1 MGIKHFFHW
10 FKNQF
15 GQNIHKIKKEQQLP
29 DVGVQIDTLLIDMN
43 GIFHTSAQKV
53 YEYGNFKPA
62 PSLLTS
68 KRHSTH
74 TSLQLQIKLF
84 KDVCMIVESILN
96 IAKPTKRVILCVD
109 GPAPLSK
116 QNQQRQRRFR
126 SAKEATDDS
135 LFNSNCITPGT
146 KFMDHLTKYIDWY
159 IRKKI
164 NSDSYWQSIQV
175 IFSSEKVPGEGE
187 HKLVNYIRCYGNQS
201 ESYCIC
207 GLDADLIMLALGTHM
222 PKFYILREDTYST
235 SNDFFCID
243 VGKISKNLSSMMKW
257 EEEKYR
263 FNHKSAID
271 DFIFLCFMLGN
282 DFLPHIPSIEI
293 IENGIELMLEV
304 YRQVGTSY
312 GHITNNIC
320 GRVQFNPKTLG
331 VMLGTIGQHE
341 KENFERKLMK
351 KKSFF
356 ADEVL
361 ENCSV
366 QVEDKWVVDIDKYKN
381 DYYTSHFPDGT
392 DEEKLCHQYL
402 EGMQWVLSYYTQG
415 VPNWKWNF
423 PYHYAPPASTL
434 SLHTN
439 NFVFPRYGRTIPST
453 AFQQLLC
460 VLPPKSANLIPEPL
474 GELLT
479 DETSPL
485 VKFCP
490 IDFKVDLSGKRKE
503 WEGIVLLPQVDYDV
517 VRECYLE
524 KFSLVS
530 DQNKKLNLVGKTKV
544 YEYIPG
550 LPGNFNS
557 FYGNI
562 EKCCVRSIDF
572 DI

>member
-10 FKNQF
+10 FRNQF
-15 GQNIHKIKKEQQLP
+15 GQNIHKIRKDQHFS
-29 DVGVQIDTLLIDMN
+29 DIGVQVDTLLVDMN

-53 YEYGNFKPA
+53 YEYGNFKAA
-62 PSLLTS
+62 PSLLTT
-68 KRHSTH
+68 KRQTQSN
-74 TSLQLQIKLF
+74 LQLQLKLF
-84 KDVCMIVESILN
+84 NDVCNTVESILKLV
-96 IAKPTKRVILCVD
+96 KPTKRLILCVD

-146 KFMDHLTKYIDWY
+146 QFMDHLTKYIDWY
-159 IRKKI
+159 IRKRI

-187 HKLVNYIRCYGNQS
+187 HKLVNYIRCYGNPN
-201 ESYCIC
+201 ESYCIS

-222 PKFYILREDTYST
+222 PKFYILREDTYS
-235 SNDFFCID
+235 SNNDFFCID
-243 VGKISKNLSSMMKW
+243 VGKISKQLSSMMKW
-257 EEEKYR
+257 EGNKYR
-263 FNHKSAID
+263 FNQKSAID

-293 IENGIELMLEV
+293 IENGIELILEV
-304 YRQVGTSY
+304 YRQVGSSF
-312 GHITNNIC
+312 GHITNNIA
-320 GRVQFNPKTLG
+320 GRVQFNPRTLG
-331 VMLGTIGQHE
+331 VILGTIGQHE

-356 ADEVL
+356 VDDVL
-361 ENCSV
+361 EKCSL
-366 QVEDKWVVDIDKYKN
+366 QVEDKWIVDIDKYKN
-381 DYYTSHFPDGT
+381 DYYTTHFPEGIDQ
-392 DEEKLCHQYL
+392 EKLCHQYL

-423 PYHYAPPASTL
+423 AYHYAPPASTL
-434 SLHTN
+434 STYTN
-439 NFVFPRYGRTIPST
+439 TFIFPKYGRTIPST

-474 GELLT
+474 SELLT
-479 DETSPL
+479 DENSPL
-485 VKFCP
+485 KKYCP
-490 IDFKVDLSGKRKE
+490 DDFKIDLSGKRKE
-503 WEGIVLLPQVDYDV
+503 WEGIVLLPQVNYET

-524 KFSLVS
+524 RIHLINEK
-530 DQNKKLNLVGKTKV
+530 NMKLNLVGRSTV
-544 YEYIPG
+544 YEYVPN
-550 LPGNFNS
+550 LPGTFNS

-562 EKCCVRSIDF
+562 EKCCVRSVHF
-572 DI
+572 DM